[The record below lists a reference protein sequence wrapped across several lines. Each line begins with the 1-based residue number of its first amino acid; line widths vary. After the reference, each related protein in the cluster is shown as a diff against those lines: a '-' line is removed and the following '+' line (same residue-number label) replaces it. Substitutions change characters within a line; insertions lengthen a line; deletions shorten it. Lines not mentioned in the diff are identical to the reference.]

1 MPIQDAVKPVQ
12 KVTTSELAKEF
23 ADHFA
28 VVAWDTPGAEANDKI
43 AVTLK
48 LQNALGDDLAA
59 KERIRLTCTEG
70 ATMNLAAAG
79 AGTVLSGADS
89 ADIIIET
96 EEASGEFDL
105 EVTYAQAGTVTVV
118 GGVTQGSG
126 FVNCGESIDL
136 TFAGA

>member
-12 KVTTSELAKEF
+12 KVTTSELSKDF
-23 ADHFA
+23 ADHLA

-48 LQNALGDDLAA
+48 LKNALGDDLAA

-70 ATMNLAAAG
+70 ATMNIANAG
-79 AGTVLSGADS
+79 DGAVLSGADS

-96 EEASGEFDL
+96 DEATGEFDL
-105 EVTYAQAGTVTVV
+105 EVTYADAGTVTVV

-126 FVNCGESIDL
+126 FVHCGESIDL
-136 TFAGA
+136 TFAGV

>member
-12 KVTTSELAKEF
+12 KVTTSEMASEF

-28 VVAWDTPGAEANDKI
+28 MLTWGTPGAEADNKI

-48 LQNALGDDLAA
+48 LKNALGETLVA

-70 ATMNLAAAG
+70 ATMDIVSAG
-79 AGTVLSGADS
+79 DGVVLSGADS

-96 EEASGEFDL
+96 DEATGEFDL
-105 EVTYAQAGTVTVV
+105 EVAFATTGTVTVV
-118 GGVTQGSG
+118 GGATQGSG
-126 FVNCGESIDL
+126 FVHCGESINL
-136 TFAGA
+136 VFA